1 MSGIMTFYWASLKND
16 SRVVARSYQV
26 GDEWGGGWMVE
37 EGEVDYGSTDLF
49 RFRLFSGDATLEDFK
64 IADEGENSMPLIE
77 FLEKFVQRLKEKQ
90 ESR

>member
-49 RFRLFSGDATLEDFK
+49 SMLYRFS
-64 IADEGENSMPLIE
+64 IAYVRWVHTKSELAEQIQN
-77 FLEKFVQRLKEKQ
+77 LEKKYGELREEEMEIFP
-90 ESR
+90 